1 MWARTQLKIGFA
13 DLLAGAVGCI
23 LPRDRAAFGRGVEAY
38 WSDAGDTL
46 AAYSVRSGFDLLLQA
61 LDLRQGDEVVFS
73 ALNVK
78 GMINIVRRMGLV
90 AVPVDLDVAHMAP
103 AVGLLRQA
111 IGPRAKVL
119 VVAHLFGSRVDLDPL
134 VAVAKEHGLIVVED
148 CAQAFDGHAYRG
160 HPAADV
166 SMFSFGP
173 LKTATALGGALLR
186 VRDPALRSRMRALQ
200 ATYPV
205 QPNAKQLK
213 RVLQFAALKIVTSR
227 PVLGA
232 IYRFFHARGQDYEDA
247 LSESVRNVA
256 PLKSSKQLRQQPSVG
271 LLALMARRLAR
282 FPDGSL
288 ADRQT
293 KGERLRQLLGDAVVL
308 PAQANAHHDYWVFP
322 ILVDDPKA
330 YIERLRAGGFD
341 GANLPRSQAVE
352 APEYAPHLE
361 PKLAARA
368 LSDLIVVPCYDGMP
382 DSEIVRLAEVIREIT
397 RDVGSERTRAY
408 AAASPD
414 WTANDRRAEPRAA
427 AGVGYGD

>member
-13 DLLAGAVGCI
+13 DLLAGGLGCI
-23 LPRDRAAFGRGVEAY
+23 LPAERDALARKVEAY
-38 WSDAGDTL
+38 WSDAGDTI

-61 LDLRQGDEVVFS
+61 LDLEEGDEVVFS

-90 AVPVDLDVAHMAP
+90 PVPVDLDVAHMAP
-103 AVGLLRQA
+103 PVGLLRRA
-111 IGPRAKVL
+111 IGPRARVL
-119 VVAHLFGSRVDLDPL
+119 VVAHLFGTRIDLDP
-134 VAVAKEHGLIVVED
+134 VIAVAREHGLLVIED
-148 CAQAFDGHAYRG
+148 CAQAFGGHAYRG

-173 LKTATALGGALLR
+173 LKTATALGGALIK
-186 VRDPALRSRMRALQ
+186 VSNPALRARMRALQ
-200 ATYPV
+200 ADYPV

-232 IYRFFHARGQDYEDA
+232 IYRFFHARGRDYEDA

-256 PLKSSKQLRQQPSVG
+256 PLKSSKQLRQQPSAG
-271 LLALMARRLAR
+271 LLRLMARRLGQFR
-282 FPDGSL
+282 DGSL
-288 ADRQT
+288 AQRRA
-293 KGERLRQLLGDAVVL
+293 KGERLRALLDDAVVL
-308 PAQANAHHDYWVFP
+308 PAQGNGHHDYWVFP
-322 ILVDDPKA
+322 MLVDDPKA

-352 APEYAPHLE
+352 APERAPELE
-361 PKLAARA
+361 PRVAAQA
-368 LSDLIVVPCYDGMP
+368 LSDLIVVPCYADMP
-382 DSEIVRLAEVIREIT
+382 DAEIARQAALIREIA

-408 AAASPD
+408 ADGSPD
-414 WTANDRRAEPRAA
+414 WTLNDRRARPSAA
-427 AGVGYGD
+427 AGAGHGD